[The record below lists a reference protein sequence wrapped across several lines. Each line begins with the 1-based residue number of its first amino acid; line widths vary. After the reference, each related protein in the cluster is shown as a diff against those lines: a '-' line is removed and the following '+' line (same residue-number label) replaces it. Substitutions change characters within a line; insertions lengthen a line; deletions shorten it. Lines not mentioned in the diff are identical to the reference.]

1 MLFDISIVDSKE
13 IKGVFVVG
21 RQHSGNTFLTR
32 ILGSNSSFFMD
43 ENENS
48 WFEYIPVIEKEK
60 SLSDKV
66 KTSTQHLLRG
76 KPEIA
81 QKHLSAFQDW
91 AKNHSKHNIYELF
104 LNSMRQ
110 VTKAEK
116 KQYWVLKATSYIFYA
131 EEILNN
137 CPNVKLIYIMRNPLD
152 LTASTKKRST
162 GHSDWLISTNLA
174 WRQGV
179 TIAAELQKKYPNRFL
194 IIQYEN
200 LVRKT
205 STFKKISDFL
215 GIALSENYSDMPVV
229 NTSDQPYT
237 TTQQKGLKTNRVF
250 YFSQILSNS
259 EIAFAS
265 QLAGGTS
272 FIKQYYPEI
281 KLSEASFFQKL
292 ASIPTM
298 LKMAFHFA
306 KKHFNIFSVYK
317 LNRVLRRLRFII
329 TKH

>member
-1 MLFDISIVDSKE
+1 VNLKE

-60 SLSDKV
+60 SLSNKV
-66 KTSTQHLLRG
+66 KLSTQHLLRG
-76 KPEIA
+76 KPDVA
-81 QKHLSAFQDW
+81 NKHLTSFQNW
-91 AKNHSKHNIYELF
+91 AEKNPQHSIYGLF
-104 LNSMRQ
+104 LNGMQQ

-162 GHSDWLISTNLA
+162 GNSDWLISTNLA

-179 TIAAELQKKYPNRFL
+179 AIAQQLQDKYPSRFL
-194 IIQYEN
+194 IVQYEN
-200 LVRKT
+200 LVRET
-205 STFKKISDFL
+205 TTFKKISDFL
-215 GIALSENYSDMPVV
+215 GVELSSDYNDMPVV
-229 NTSDQPYT
+229 NTSDQPYK

-250 YFSQILSNS
+250 YFSQILSSS
-259 EIAFAS
+259 EIALAS
-265 QLAGGTS
+265 RLAGGAD
-272 FIKQYYPEI
+272 FIQQHYPEI
-281 KLSEASFFQKL
+281 D
-292 ASIPTM
+292 IPTSS
-298 LKMAFHFA
+298 LFKNLAILPLATKMFFHFG
-306 KKHFNIFSVYK
+306 KKHLNIFSVHK
-317 LNRVLRRLRFII
+317 FNRVLRRLRFISN
-329 TKH
+329 KN